1 MTHPG
6 IDTGIPRPD
15 AAAKAAGRARYC
27 ADVMLPGMLHGVIV
41 ASPVASGILREL
53 DVSAAL
59 AAPGVAAVVTAR
71 NLMGNNRI
79 GLIFDDQPLL
89 VEDRIRMAGD
99 RIALVAARTLE
110 EARRAARLVRF
121 SIDPLPGVHD
131 VREALS
137 PDAPQVQDK
146 GNVLKEFHV
155 KRGDPAGCRD
165 ADIVLEDEFVIGG
178 QEHAYLE
185 TQGTVAEPQ
194 ADGSWVLHTT
204 TQCPFYVR
212 GRVARFLGVPIARVR
227 VRQTVT
233 GGGFG
238 GKEDYPDE
246 PAMCAVAL
254 ARATGRPV
262 SLILPR
268 GQDMQM
274 STKRHAM
281 VIRHRLYANADGRIR
296 GVEIHVMVDAGAYA
310 GLSTVVAERAN
321 ISSVGPY
328 DIENISVLTQ
338 VIYTNNLFGGPYR
351 GFGAPQVAA
360 AHEAQMDRLA
370 RTLGKDPLEIR
381 RINGVSAQ
389 RPIFA
394 SGERLPQAHLYG
406 RLLDA
411 MESESGWRHHRA
423 RIETAR
429 NDDSPIRE
437 GIGAATILYG
447 VNLHWGGQRL
457 DRGGAYVLL
466 QADGSVNAA
475 VGITEMGQGALAAIR
490 TICARALGI
499 PEERVQITEVDT
511 ALVPDSGP
519 TVASRATVSGG
530 NAVLDAVRQLQERLL
545 PLAAEK
551 LGVPGGAA
559 SVKCENGM
567 YSHPDS
573 QIRVPFDAVVSEL
586 YARRQ
591 NPGALGWFL
600 SPAREYDPDTGQ
612 GRAYAFYAFGG
623 HVVRVRVN
631 TATGVVDVLEVTA
644 VHDVGQII
652 HGMSAEGQVQ
662 GGVVQG
668 LGWAL
673 TEELKLDAG
682 RLRNAGFTDYLIP
695 TSLDVPGQIRIV
707 FLEEPE
713 PQGPFGAKGL
723 GEPTFISVGAATL
736 NAVAHALGRDISCIP
751 MTPER
756 LALRMRGAFGPA
768 GEGIP

>member
-1 MTHPG
+1 MTYCG
-6 IDTGIPRPD
+6 IDSGIPRPD
-15 AAAKAAGRARYC
+15 AVSKATGKARYC
-27 ADVMLPGMLHGVIV
+27 ADIMLPGMLHGVIV
-41 ASPVASGILREL
+41 ASPVASGILREI
-53 DVSAAL
+53 DVSEARK
-59 AAPGVAAVVTAR
+59 APGVAVVLTAE
-71 NLMGNNRI
+71 NLPGNNRI

-89 VEDRIRMAGD
+89 VEKRIRMVGD
-99 RIALVAARTLE
+99 RLALIAARTLE
-110 EARRAARLVRF
+110 EALHAARLVRF
-121 SIDPLPGVHD
+121 TIDPLPGVHN
-131 VREALS
+131 VRDAL
-137 PDAPQVQDK
+137 APNAPKVHDN
-146 GNVLKEFHV
+146 GNLLKEFFV
-155 KRGDPAGCRD
+155 KKGNLDTCRN
-165 ADIVLEDEFVIGG
+165 ADIILEDEFDIGG

-185 TQGTVAEPQ
+185 TQGTVAEPR
-194 ADGSWVLHTT
+194 AEGSWVLHST

-212 GRVARFLGVPIARVR
+212 GRVARFLGIPISRVR
-227 VRQTVT
+227 VQQTVT

-254 ARATGRPV
+254 AKASGHPV

-268 GQDMQM
+268 NQDMQM

-281 VIRHRLYANADGRIR
+281 VIRHRLYAHLDGHIQ

-321 ISSVGPY
+321 ISSIGPY
-328 DIENISVLTQ
+328 AIENISVLTQ

-370 RTLGKDPLEIR
+370 RTIGKDPLEIR

-394 SGERLPQAHLYG
+394 SGEILPQAHLYS
-406 RLLDA
+406 RLLDE
-411 MESESGWRHHRA
+411 MEEKSAWRSQRDKIESTRDPGA
-423 RIETAR
+423 IV
-429 NDDSPIRE
+429 RE

-457 DRGGAYVLL
+457 DRGGAYVLV
-466 QADGSVNAA
+466 QADGSVNVA

-490 TICARALGI
+490 TICARGLGVL
-499 PEERVQITEVDT
+499 EECIQITEVDT

-530 NAVLDAVRQLQERLL
+530 NAVLDAVRQLNERLL
-545 PLAAEK
+545 PIAAEK
-551 LGVPGGAA
+551 LEVSDISG
-559 SVKCENGM
+559 VKCEKGV
-567 YSHPDS
+567 YFHPHS
-573 QIRVPFDAVVSEL
+573 TKQVPFNVIAAEL
-586 YARRQ
+586 YVRRC
-591 NPGALGWFL
+591 NPAALGWFVSL
-600 SPAREYDPDTGQ
+600 AREYDPTTGQ

-631 TATGVVDVLEVTA
+631 TQTGIIDVLEVTA
-644 VHDVGQII
+644 VHDVGQVI
-652 HGMSAEGQVQ
+652 HAMSAEGQVH

-695 TSLDVPGQIRIV
+695 TSLDVPPQIHIV

-713 PQGPFGAKGL
+713 PQGPFGSKGL
-723 GEPTFISVGAATL
+723 GEPSFISVGAATL
-736 NAVAHALGRDISCIP
+736 NAVAHALGRDISQIP

-756 LALRMRGAFGPA
+756 VAFWARESHPQQRDNHD
-768 GEGIP
+768 